1 MTNEVEPKAPR
12 ADSSAVP
19 LDRRDSGIVER
30 PGNLY
35 RFGTAEFDEARF
47 ELRVAGLPVDVELRA
62 LEVLAYLLRHAGE
75 VVTKEELL
83 REVWAGRITV
93 EKVLPN
99 AINKLRRALGES
111 NGELIV
117 TQARIGYR
125 LEGVTLRQTQARQIQ
140 SMLAL
145 KAGQSMPMRENF
157 VLKEQ
162 LSSRSGI
169 EVWLA
174 EHAKTHQK
182 RVYKLCAETESRR
195 ALKREATLS
204 RVLQESLEERGS
216 FVDIIDWNFETAP
229 YFLES
234 DYAGV
239 NLAQWSKTELE
250 ALNQTQRIE
259 LFLQI
264 CDAVA
269 AAHSVGVLHKDL
281 KPANI
286 LLAATDK
293 LDWQARLSDFGSGR
307 LLDPD
312 QLARLGITQMSQTV
326 NQNISE
332 DNSSGTPMYIAP
344 EVFAGQ
350 VPTAQND
357 VYALGIL
364 LYQLLCGQLNRPMA
378 PGWEQDIADECLRED
393 LQLATDGNPLRRLAS
408 ATALS
413 ARLRD
418 HDSRRKRSREL
429 LASELEGVR
438 TREALAKAQARRP
451 YVIGLVMALGI
462 GAMIAAWFAYSA
474 MQARN
479 QANVQ
484 LARANAINDFLSSDL
499 ISRSNPVV
507 LAQGADAT
515 IRDVLLSTRDRL
527 ASRFAGQPETEAS
540 IRNSMS
546 ELFNTIDLWPESV
559 EQANAALKLLESNGG
574 DKAIQKPEII
584 RVRANLVRILSRM
597 SKFDE
602 ANQQLEA
609 LKLLVN
615 DASSA
620 TDQFSL
626 QAAWGTHLLIRME
639 MKASIVPLT
648 RAIELAKQPELA
660 AKFMGSVDSLKL
672 DLIFALTMT
681 ERSAEAQSLGLAQL
695 KTLRERSGDHTLMSA
710 LTKTA
715 MARSY
720 SYQQNNEQA
729 EKLLR
734 EAQPIVIQ
742 RLGETNAR
750 SINLQSELMAIAFRR
765 ADWPL
770 AQVEAEKV
778 YRAVA
783 AKLGPEH
790 GQTAISL
797 ANWGRTYFEA
807 GRAAEAAPHVR
818 AAYEQLVRD
827 QSAKAPPAQDAAYLL
842 VTIELELGQLDAAER
857 LMATLD
863 PKILESFRS
872 HGLWQAGCDGLRG
885 LLLHAHGKFDEARP
899 LLVSS
904 LAALKPETPE
914 EPEDRGYVLM
924 KNALSSIDGLSKS
937 RRAGDTE
944 DKSRRAG
951 DTEDKSRRAGDTED
965 KSRRTGDTTGE

>member
-1 MTNEVEPKAPR
+1 MIAFSRRYCDAMTNEVEPNAIR
-12 ADSSAVP
+12 ADSEA
-19 LDRRDSGIVER
+19 IER

-35 RFGTAEFDEARF
+35 RFGSAEFDEARF

-125 LEGVTLRQTQARQIQ
+125 LEAVTIRQTQARQIQ
-140 SMLAL
+140 SLLAL
-145 KAGQSMPMRENF
+145 KVGQSMPMRENF
-157 VLKEQ
+157 ILKEQ

-174 EHAKTHQK
+174 EHGKTHQK

-204 RVLQESLEERGS
+204 RVLQESLEERAG
-216 FVDIIDWNFETAP
+216 FVDIVDWNFETVP

-234 DYAGV
+234 EYAGV
-239 NLAQWSKTELE
+239 NLAQWSKTELA
-250 ALNQTQRIE
+250 ALNQMQRIE

-286 LLAATDK
+286 LLEAMAKREDRPGDDEEASADR
-293 LDWQARLSDFGSGR
+293 LDWRARLSDFGSGR

-326 NQNISE
+326 NRNISE
-332 DNSSGTPMYIAP
+332 DSSSGTPMYIAP

-393 LQLATDGNPLRRLAS
+393 LQVATDGNPLRRLAS

-418 HDSRRKRSREL
+418 HDARRQRSREL
-429 LASELEGVR
+429 LASELESVR
-438 TREALAKAQARRP
+438 TREALAKSRARKP
-451 YVIGLVMALGI
+451 YVIGLVMALSI
-462 GAMIAAWFAYSA
+462 GAFTAAWFAYSA

-479 QANVQ
+479 QANAQ

-499 ISRSNPVV
+499 ISRSNPIVM
-507 LAQGADAT
+507 AQGANAT

-527 ASRFAGQPETEAS
+527 ASRFAGQPDTEAS

-559 EQANAALKLLESNGG
+559 EQANEALKILQLNGG
-574 DKAIQKPEII
+574 DKAIQQPEII

-602 ANQQLEA
+602 AAQQLEA

-615 DASSA
+615 DSSSA

-626 QAAWGTHLLIRME
+626 QAAWGTHLLIRSDT
-639 MKASIVPLT
+639 KASIAPMT
-648 RAIELAKQPELA
+648 RAIELAKQPTLA

-681 ERSAEAQSLGLAQL
+681 ERFAEAQNLGLAQL
-695 KTLRERSGDHTLMSA
+695 KTLQERSGDQTLMSA

-720 SYQQNNEQA
+720 SYQQKNEQA

-734 EAQPIVIQ
+734 EAQPIVVQ

-765 ADWPL
+765 ADWPV

-778 YRAVA
+778 YRAIA

-790 GQTAISL
+790 GQTAVSL

-818 AAYEQLVRD
+818 KAYAQLVRD
-827 QSAKAPPAQDAAYLL
+827 QSAKAPPAQDTAYLL
-842 VTIELELGQLDAAER
+842 VTIELELGQLDAAES

-863 PKILESFRS
+863 PKMLESFRS

-885 LLLHAHGKFDEARP
+885 LLLHARGKFDEARP
-899 LLVSS
+899 LLISS
-904 LAALKPETPE
+904 LAALKPQTPE

-924 KNALSSIDGLSKS
+924 KEALSSMDRQSK
-937 RRAGDTE
+937 
-944 DKSRRAG
+944 
-951 DTEDKSRRAGDTED
+951 
-965 KSRRTGDTTGE
+965 